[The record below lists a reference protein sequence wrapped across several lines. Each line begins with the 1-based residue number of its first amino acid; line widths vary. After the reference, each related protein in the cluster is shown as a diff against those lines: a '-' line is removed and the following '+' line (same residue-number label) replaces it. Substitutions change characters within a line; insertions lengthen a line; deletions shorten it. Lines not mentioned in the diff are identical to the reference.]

1 MSSRGGRRPGAGR
14 KKGSRIKEVREAVE
28 TAVAGGKTPLE
39 YMLTV
44 MNDETAT
51 AQRRDDMARAAAQFV
66 HPRLA
71 VLGVSPDGVQPR
83 QSALR
88 VEFVLPEGYRV
99 DERGQVI
106 EHGEPLRLEVEPETE
121 H

>member
-1 MSSRGGRRPGAGR
+1 
-14 KKGSRIKEVREAVE
+14 
-28 TAVAGGKTPLE
+28 
-39 YMLTV
+39 MLAV
-44 MNDETAT
+44 MNDENAT

-71 VLGVSPDGVQPR
+71 MHTVSPDGDRPR
-83 QSALR
+83 QSAVR
-88 VEFVLPEGYRV
+88 VEFVLPEGYQV

-106 EHGEPLRLEVEPETE
+106 EHAPLRIETETETE